1 MGKTWRRCRKHPAR
15 MPVLK
20 IFPDL
25 MTVSALFLGTRQQR
39 EGGPLSL
46 TEGQGNGHL
55 LIRCNLGALRRS
67 LSTPPSH
74 SSPMSLPKSHTL

>member
-1 MGKTWRRCRKHPAR
+1 M
-15 MPVLK
+15 LK

-25 MTVSALFLGTRQQR
+25 MTVSVLFLGTRQQR

-55 LIRCNLGALRRS
+55 LIRGNVGALGRS

-74 SSPMSLPKSHTL
+74 SSPTSLPKSRIL